1 MTPDSRRLNEQHTRS
16 QETLVAFLQTDL
28 DLSFTMLT
36 AAQLDVGRTSDQE
49 HYHAALNNVRQAV
62 LTIRSLEGRI
72 EDSKLLKNIHDR
84 ADELERELNSFPE

>member
-1 MTPDSRRLNEQHTRS
+1 MTADSARLNDQHAKS
-16 QETLVAFLQTDL
+16 QQALVAFLQTDL

-49 HYHAALNNVRQAV
+49 HYHAALNNVRRAV

-84 ADELERELNSFPE
+84 TDELERELKSFPE